1 MSSRYVQLAQKIL
14 ARYGADSNFNGIT
27 KVCRLVEAEKDRV
40 TVEFEVDKSMT
51 NSWNTLHGGCTASL
65 VDMITTTAILTNDR
79 NEQQHPGVSVDLKV
93 RRVQSLGCP
102 KDLLFGS
109 AKTGDDYLLLS
120 TDKNLVAAVG
130 TNSGEILWRQLNE
143 DTRTITESPSILL
156 NGNDLLVIVN
166 GGEYLRMFDR
176 VTGTLKWQTRLAA
189 KGIKPSDIVHKNS
202 FLVVLLKDKLIAL
215 TKNGDRSWSTT
226 LSSEVEWSG
235 ILSAGKH
242 IIAIG
247 RSKDSHLR
255 LHAVLYSDGLEVKRT
270 VDSFVLEKFV
280 VKNCAFA
287 GSSLACFN
295 DRTVHTVYFND
306 ETTKITNFDVP
317 GSESVV
323 DVRALQRSNLFV
335 VKHGAQNSFLRVD
348 ENDSVVLVTTNSG
361 AAAAGSRSLLAVYV
375 DAMKKIRV
383 FDQKSGKQVSE
394 LDVKFDIDSPVRE
407 IQLLES
413 DNDSTFQ
420 MVLLRADCRVDYLE
434 ANRNDKS
441 VGLEW
446 SRFEGLASISSV
458 EMIDLPLSE
467 SQATIETEFSA
478 QDEARPQKRPRGGA
492 SADEAKVQLP
502 MERDYFNLRKL
513 IIVSTHSGSLYAIHN
528 QYGLV
533 VWSLYLGTQF
543 EPLKSQLGVSTVPL
557 FIQRTT
563 ANYQFDSQA
572 AVGTSKTRIL
582 FFNPIDGKVVNSHTV
597 DSVKRVDMAPFP
609 NAEMLHPLIIVDSK
623 DKVQFLPPLPSNF
636 QLPQPLHLFSVDLIN
651 GILSGFIVQ
660 QKQLDINP
668 TWTTKLNL
676 GADEKI
682 ALVVGKRR
690 NERVHSQGKV
700 LGDREVLYKY
710 SNPNLVAV
718 LTVDQTH
725 TTIVINLIDAVS
737 GSIVYTA
744 KHERASNPVHL
755 LHCENWVVYSY
766 WNEKARRT
774 EIGIIELYEGLEQT
788 NAKHFNSFT
797 TVRHPLNVIASS
809 FVFPQGISAVG
820 ASDTEQGLTTRSVIV
835 AMPFGGILEI
845 SKRMLD
851 ARRPMEM
858 TAELR
863 EEMVLPYMP
872 EIPIASEDLINYNQ
886 TAMQINGIRTAPSGL
901 ESTSL
906 MLAYGLDLFYTR
918 LTPSGTFDVLKD
930 DFDYVLI
937 SLVLLALVIASFVF
951 KRIARYQNLKQA
963 WA

>member
-1 MSSRYVQLAQKIL
+1 MRLSSLLCFVLLIPIC
-14 ARYGADSNFNGIT
+14 GA
-27 KVCRLVEAEKDRV
+27 L
-40 TVEFEVDKSMT
+40 FEDQVGKFD
-51 NSWNTLHGGCTASL
+51 W
-65 VDMITTTAILTNDR
+65 
-79 NEQQHPGVSVDLKV
+79 
-93 RRVQSLGCP
+93 RVQSLGCP

-478 QDEARPQKRPRGGA
+478 QDVSIWKSFVLRVYGQTQHLRRSFIALANQFVEAMHLLTSGKESVSNVVRVLFGEEARPQKRPRGGA

-572 AVGTSKTRIL
+572 AVVFKLKGTSKTRIL